1 MRAGRIYN
9 RIENINL
16 QWNFLGYALG
26 MVTIGL
32 IIVSLGIGMLLMNT
46 VNLLVSI
53 VWLIFAAIMILSYIK
68 VTNSKISPDL
78 STRRSV
84 RGGATSR
91 AARILS
97 DVTFK
102 QHVPSRQL

>member
-16 QWNFLGYALG
+16 QWNFLGYSLG

-78 STRRSV
+78 FYTEISSWRRYL
-84 RGGATSR
+84 
-91 AARILS
+91 ARCKNPIRRN
-97 DVTFK
+97 F
-102 QHVPSRQL
+102 